1 MKSRISALFLLFA
14 LSIALLSCEKEED
27 TTAQIRVITV
37 NGTPVAGAEVRM
49 FGQGTVDQEEVG
61 DIAIDRTQFTAN
73 NGITTFDFTDK
84 YQPGQSGFA
93 TLNVEITKDF
103 PDSTAF
109 IEGIMKVVE
118 ETANEKTFVIGQD

>member
-1 MKSRISALFLLFA
+1 MKSRISALFLLFTI
-14 LSIALLSCEKEED
+14 SIAIISCKKEKD
-27 TTAQIRVITV
+27 TTAEIKVITV

-49 FGQGTVDQEEVG
+49 FGQGTIDQEEVG

-73 NGITTFDFTDK
+73 NGITTFDFTDQ

-109 IEGIMKVVE
+109 VEGIMKVVE
-118 ETANEKTFVIGQD
+118 EKDNQKTFVIGRD